1 MYRYAFWVLDHY
13 ILLSFDLYHVSIVHM
28 HVRALLSDDESVVS
42 VTRKEQQLEQT
53 CLTICFCCC
62 FVLLWFYFA
71 FIFACL
77 LLNHYLHVWWV
88 FFRFGH
94 CIAFPS
100 IYGFRS
106 PLWYLQTFLIAIMSF
121 YSDIIKF
128 INKHYTVSRSIHNIN
143 N

>member
-1 MYRYAFWVLDHY
+1 MVLDHY
-13 ILLSFDLYHVSIVHM
+13 IILSFDLYHVSIVHM
-28 HVRALLSDDESVVS
+28 LVRTLLSDDESVVS

-62 FVLLWFYFA
+62 FVRLWFSFS
-71 FIFACL
+71 FLFVCL
-77 LLNHYLHVWWV
+77 CRILVAQTLFSCMVV

-100 IYGFRS
+100 IYGFGL
-106 PLWYLQTFLIAIMSF
+106 PLWYLQTFLMPIMSL
-121 YSDIIKF
+121 YSDIIKL
-128 INKHYTVSRSIHNIN
+128 INKHYAVSRSIHSIN